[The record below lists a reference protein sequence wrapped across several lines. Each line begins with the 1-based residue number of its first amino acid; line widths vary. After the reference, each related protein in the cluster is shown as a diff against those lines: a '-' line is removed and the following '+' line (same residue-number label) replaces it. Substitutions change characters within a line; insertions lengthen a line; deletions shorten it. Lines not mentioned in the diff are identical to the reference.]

1 MPVGISNIAHALRDY
16 AASTPSPISLSH
28 CQQLV
33 AAALGYKSLASYQAA
48 EKQGAEITDLTEVNH
63 ILVDRALLSIR
74 AKDLNVGIP
83 PWMLEPMVAQAF
95 EQRLPAAQIHNSTDS
110 LEGKLSDI
118 VSAQVMESDNVSG
131 LMAMTNSNGPLD
143 VHVEFEFN
151 PSKRPLTR
159 SIAIPMRVQVVMKID
174 EDRTYIGHR
183 IAVSCITGLEC
194 LGQAC
199 FGRVSVVV
207 SQAKMDF
214 PLEEDYDFEPPRRPQ
229 SEIYSEL
236 LGIHVDDLGA
246 LADVEPE
253 ELTGHTGDMSYGYL
267 LNFEESATPEQAEM
281 ILRRH
286 GSLMIE
292 VPPLFFE
299 DVVHDDWP
307 N

>member
-1 MPVGISNIAHALRDY
+1 MSVGISNVAHALRDY
-16 AASTPSPISLSH
+16 AASTSSPISLSH

-48 EKQGAEITDLTEVNH
+48 EKQGAEVTDLAEVSH
-63 ILVDRALLSIR
+63 VLIDRALLSIR

-83 PWMLEPMVAQAF
+83 PWMLEPMVIQAF
-95 EQRLPAAQIHNSTDS
+95 EQRLPAAQIHDSTDS

-118 VSAQVMESDNVSG
+118 VSAQVMENDNVSG
-131 LMAMTNSNGPLD
+131 LMAMTNSNGPRD
-143 VHVEFEFN
+143 MHVEFEFN
-151 PSKRPLTR
+151 PSNRTLTD
-159 SIAIPMRVQVVMKID
+159 SIEIPVRVQVVMNID
-174 EDRTYIGHR
+174 EDRTYSDHR
-183 IAVSCITGLEC
+183 IAVSCITNLEC

-199 FGRVSVVV
+199 FGQVSVEV

-214 PLEEDYDFEPPRRPQ
+214 PGEKDYDFGPPRLTK
-229 SEIYSEL
+229 SEVYSEL

-253 ELTGHTGDMSYGYL
+253 ELTGHSGDMTYGYL
-267 LNFEESATPEQAEM
+267 LDFEESATPEQAEM
-281 ILRRH
+281 IRRRH
-286 GSLMIE
+286 GSLTIE

-299 DVVHDDWP
+299 DIVHDDWP

>member
-1 MPVGISNIAHALRDY
+1 MSVGISNIAHALRDY
-16 AASTPSPISLSH
+16 AASTSSPISLSH

-48 EKQGAEITDLTEVNH
+48 EKRGAEVTDLAEVNH
-63 ILVDRALLSIR
+63 VLVDRALLFIR
-74 AKDLNVGIP
+74 AKDLNVGMP

-95 EQRLPAAQIHNSTDS
+95 EQRLPAAQIHGSTDS

-118 VSAQVMESDNVSG
+118 VSAQVIENDNVSG
-131 LMAMTNSNGPLD
+131 LMAMTDSNGPRE

-151 PSKRPLTR
+151 PSNRTLCD
-159 SIAIPMRVQVVMKID
+159 SIEIPMRVQIVMNID
-174 EDRTYIGHR
+174 ENRTYTCHR
-183 IAVSCITGLEC
+183 IAVSCITNLEC

-199 FGRVSVVV
+199 FGQVSVVV

-214 PLEEDYDFEPPRRPQ
+214 RGEEDYDFGPPRRTK
-229 SEIYSEL
+229 SEVYSEL

-253 ELTGHTGDMSYGYL
+253 ELTGHNGDMTYGYL
-267 LNFEESATPEQAEM
+267 LDFEESATPEQAEM
-281 ILRRH
+281 ILRQH
-286 GSLMIE
+286 GSLTIE